1 MISFKLNYGDY
12 IFSEF
17 GVRLT
22 VTPFFVVSGFELNM
36 AQAIKKNVVRKVAKG
51 NDYTTTADGI
61 RLLINTQENGATE
74 VANIVLKLGEKS
86 GVTHANL
93 YPKRI
98 SNICFESNF
107 FFAGEDVSVLSTM
120 KELSKL
126 YPKGL
131 LDKLET
137 ISPVTLLNGYNMC
150 SKLSEVKTN
159 NRFSR

>member
-36 AQAIKKNVVRKVAKG
+36 AQAIKKNVVRKIAKG
-51 NDYTTTADGI
+51 NDYNTTADGI
-61 RLLINTQENGATE
+61 RLLVNIQENGISET
-74 VANIVLKLGEKS
+74 ANIVLKLGEKS
-86 GVTHANL
+86 GIIHANL

-107 FFAGEDVSVLSTM
+107 FFAGENVSVLHTM
-120 KELSKL
+120 KELPRL

-137 ISPVTLLNGYNMC
+137 ISPTTLLNGYNMC
-150 SKLSEVKTN
+150 SKFSSVKTN